1 MQGGEGAGRG
11 ANIIYNISTGVPTQ
25 EGLYIQAE
33 TLSNTELEKKKEKLH
48 LLGAVRK
55 KIAVNKEKNKYKQ
68 IQRGRKEKDSEMLE
82 MGGEASSSSS
92 KQSCERSNPSY

>member
-48 LLGAVRK
+48 LLGVVRK
-55 KIAVNKEKNKYKQ
+55 K
-68 IQRGRKEKDSEMLE
+68 
-82 MGGEASSSSS
+82 
-92 KQSCERSNPSY
+92 